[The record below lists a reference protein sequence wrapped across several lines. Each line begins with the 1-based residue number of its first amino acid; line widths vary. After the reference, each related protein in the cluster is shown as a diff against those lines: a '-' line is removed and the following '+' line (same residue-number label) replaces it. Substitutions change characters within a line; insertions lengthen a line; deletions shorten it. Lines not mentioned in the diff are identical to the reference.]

1 MMTEETKHSPGP
13 MDSLIA
19 DFRVARKR
27 LKESPPTTV
36 EGMIEELRNNVYPS
50 MIALAEQVAEV
61 DEVVLEM
68 SEQQDSYI
76 QSELAAQIF
85 STIALGGQLLEE
97 VRSLLP
103 EMSDDL
109 AAKRVKDLLD
119 GFEHSMELT
128 VMGVSEA
135 TIEDEDED
143 EVDDDDQGGDGDTE
157 DEDEVDTKPGKA
169 PEETPVTPGPEAEDK
184 EKPSND

>member
-1 MMTEETKHSPGP
+1 

-85 STIALGGQLLEE
+85 STIAIGGQVLEE
-97 VRSLLP
+97 VRNLMP
-103 EMSDDL
+103 EMSDL
-109 AAKRVKDLLD
+109 TAKRLKDLLD

-135 TIEDEDED
+135 TIEDDGE
-143 EVDDDDQGGDGDTE
+143 DGDDGEEEEDDAESEEEATE
-157 DEDEVDTKPGKA
+157 PGKIIA
-169 PEETPVTPGPEAEDK
+169 PDETPVTPGPEAEAK
-184 EKPSND
+184 EESTNV